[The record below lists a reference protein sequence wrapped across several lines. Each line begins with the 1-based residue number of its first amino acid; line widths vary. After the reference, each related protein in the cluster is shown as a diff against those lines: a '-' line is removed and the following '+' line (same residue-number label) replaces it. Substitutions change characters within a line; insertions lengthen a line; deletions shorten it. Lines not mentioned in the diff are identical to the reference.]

1 MNKSL
6 EYSEFDNDPK
16 SFFLLG
22 SQIASPM
29 VTRDVKKLSQ
39 RDILNGIF
47 SNPGN
52 QDKSFFAKN

>member
-52 QDKSFFAKN
+52 